1 MSKNSYVNS
10 NIRKF
15 TNKYFGG
22 VFSLVYVGKDI
33 VELLPEGSQ
42 KIITLSYLRF
52 IQEFQ
57 EV

>member
-1 MSKNSYVNS
+1 MSKNSYVNH

-22 VFSLVYVGKDI
+22 VFALVYVGKDT

-42 KIITLSYLRF
+42 KIITLSCLRF